1 MVELDS
7 HRRADHA
14 CEGVRS
20 VGWGRLGSGQRPFRS
35 HNDGPER
42 EEHSDDCASPLRGTP
57 VDVAHD
63 VADCSSGSPNG
74 VAAVQLT
81 PCRDLP
87 ATVVVS
93 GPREAISAVTR
104 FAR

>member
-7 HRRADHA
+7 HRRAHRA
-14 CEGVRS
+14 RKRVGS
-20 VGWGRLGSGQRPFRS
+20 VGWRRLGPRQRPFRS

-57 VDVAHD
+57 VDIAHD

-87 ATVVVS
+87 ATVLVG
-93 GPREAISAVTR
+93 GPCEAISAFTS